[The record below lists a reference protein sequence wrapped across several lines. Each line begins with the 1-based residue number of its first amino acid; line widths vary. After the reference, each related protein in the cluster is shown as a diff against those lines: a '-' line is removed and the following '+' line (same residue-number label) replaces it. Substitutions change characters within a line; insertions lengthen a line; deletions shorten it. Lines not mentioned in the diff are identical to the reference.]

1 MSKTERKRII
11 DYIFRHPDTP
21 EDIRQQFERW
31 MLARE
36 HDSGIDEI
44 LWDIWENHA
53 APASEEEDRRG
64 LERLRASL
72 RASRVRTLPRRVLR
86 YAGMAAAVVLVF
98 LGGYFA
104 ATQTLAPEK
113 TVCPET
119 SRNKRLRH
127 TLSFEKSNQT
137 QIETIMNELNVL
149 KRICRHLFLAVLLC
163 AVSAATASAQV
174 PTVTVDAKNVTIK
187 ELLQRIEANSQYTFA
202 YIDADINPD
211 KRVSV
216 KAVNRSIASIIAE
229 VLPNVNMEVKGLKI
243 VLTAKRGGES
253 QTRPAAD
260 AGRTVKGRVTDES
273 GAPVI
278 GATVILKGTTIGT
291 ATNAMGE
298 YAIDIRQ
305 ADAVLVY
312 SLIGYNKVELALAD
326 NQTQADV
333 TLKSEAI
340 AMDNVVVVG
349 YGVQN
354 KRDVTTAI
362 SSIKAEDFAAMPTAD
377 FRDAMAAKMPG
388 VQVLTLGG
396 QPDGNV
402 SIRIRGIQSAT
413 SGNDPLYVIDGVP
426 CDARAFS
433 NLESSDI
440 ESLEVLKDASAAAI
454 YGSRGSCGVILITTK
469 RGEGERPVV
478 SYDGQFSVSSV
489 SKTID
494 MLNAYEFAKIF
505 KEARDG
511 AYLFNVPTGSIDD
524 PYEDRPQTYHRVDPL
539 ITAYLQDK
547 TGTMTDTDWQDAI
560 FRTAYSTKH
569 SVSVS
574 GRTKTLG
581 YYIGANYLY
590 REGTIIGSDFERYS
604 LRANI
609 DGKRNRLKY
618 GVSFSPSYSKTNYIS
633 SDTQYGDDGVIA
645 SALMAPPVFPVYN
658 TDGSYNWDMN
668 GFLRVN
674 SWDTQTNEVL
684 NPVALALEIDDVR
697 EKINILGNAY
707 VSYEFI
713 KGLEYKFTAGG
724 DYYSYIRNYYRP
736 SYIPLR
742 GHKYY
747 DDLSA
752 PKAQN
757 NMNSYFHWT
766 ISNQLSFNRTF
777 GDHSVNAVAVYEA
790 EKQGIQT
797 SQIVGTG
804 TAGDDKIRTTKG
816 KTIDLTET
824 YNNKYAYTFASWLVR
839 AQYSYK
845 GRYMVS
851 ASIRGD
857 GSSRF
862 APNTRWGYFPAAS
875 VGWRMSDESFLRDVK
890 WVDDLKIRASVGQ
903 TGNAQIGNSEY
914 LALYGS
920 TNIDLGNG
928 LTSQVYPTQI
938 ANNDLGWE
946 KNTQYN
952 VGLDVSLWR
961 GTLGFTADYYYSK
974 TTDMLFDVP
983 VSSVSGLTSSNV
995 NIGSMQNKGIELALT
1010 SRRSFGDFSYA
1021 FAANWSLNR
1030 NKVLSLGDENADIIK
1045 ESSYAGGY
1053 YLTRVGQPVGCY
1065 YLLVQ
1070 DGIFHNQEELDSYPH
1085 FDTTT
1090 IGDFRFVDANGNGI
1104 LEKDADRVIVGNYMP
1119 DFYYGFSVNLSYK
1132 GFDLAANFQGVYGNE
1147 ILNLERRYL
1156 LNMEASSNMMKE
1168 SLQRYPY
1175 GELNRATR
1183 KSSGNNGAC
1192 TSTFH
1197 LEDGSYLRLQNLSLG
1212 YTFPD
1217 RWTRKAGISKLR
1229 IYVQG
1234 TNLFTWTDYSGY
1246 NPEVNKRSTDAL
1258 RPGEDYCSYPLS
1270 RTFSV
1275 GVNFNL

>member
-1 MSKTERKRII
+1 
-11 DYIFRHPDTP
+11 
-21 EDIRQQFERW
+21 
-31 MLARE
+31 
-36 HDSGIDEI
+36 
-44 LWDIWENHA
+44 
-53 APASEEEDRRG
+53 
-64 LERLRASL
+64 
-72 RASRVRTLPRRVLR
+72 
-86 YAGMAAAVVLVF
+86 
-98 LGGYFA
+98 
-104 ATQTLAPEK
+104 
-113 TVCPET
+113 
-119 SRNKRLRH
+119 
-127 TLSFEKSNQT
+127 
-137 QIETIMNELNVL
+137 MNELNVL

-243 VLTAKRGGES
+243 VLTAKRGGS

-645 SALMAPPVFPVYN
+645 
-658 TDGSYNWDMN
+658 
-668 GFLRVN
+668 
-674 SWDTQTNEVL
+674 
-684 NPVALALEIDDVR
+684 
-697 EKINILGNAY
+697 
-707 VSYEFI
+707 
-713 KGLEYKFTAGG
+713 
-724 DYYSYIRNYYRP
+724 
-736 SYIPLR
+736 
-742 GHKYY
+742 
-747 DDLSA
+747 
-752 PKAQN
+752 
-757 NMNSYFHWT
+757 
-766 ISNQLSFNRTF
+766 
-777 GDHSVNAVAVYEA
+777 
-790 EKQGIQT
+790 
-797 SQIVGTG
+797 
-804 TAGDDKIRTTKG
+804 
-816 KTIDLTET
+816 
-824 YNNKYAYTFASWLVR
+824 
-839 AQYSYK
+839 
-845 GRYMVS
+845 
-851 ASIRGD
+851 
-857 GSSRF
+857 
-862 APNTRWGYFPAAS
+862 
-875 VGWRMSDESFLRDVK
+875 
-890 WVDDLKIRASVGQ
+890 
-903 TGNAQIGNSEY
+903 
-914 LALYGS
+914 
-920 TNIDLGNG
+920 
-928 LTSQVYPTQI
+928 
-938 ANNDLGWE
+938 
-946 KNTQYN
+946 
-952 VGLDVSLWR
+952 
-961 GTLGFTADYYYSK
+961 
-974 TTDMLFDVP
+974 
-983 VSSVSGLTSSNV
+983 
-995 NIGSMQNKGIELALT
+995 
-1010 SRRSFGDFSYA
+1010 
-1021 FAANWSLNR
+1021 
-1030 NKVLSLGDENADIIK
+1030 
-1045 ESSYAGGY
+1045 
-1053 YLTRVGQPVGCY
+1053 
-1065 YLLVQ
+1065 
-1070 DGIFHNQEELDSYPH
+1070 
-1085 FDTTT
+1085 
-1090 IGDFRFVDANGNGI
+1090 
-1104 LEKDADRVIVGNYMP
+1104 
-1119 DFYYGFSVNLSYK
+1119 
-1132 GFDLAANFQGVYGNE
+1132 
-1147 ILNLERRYL
+1147 
-1156 LNMEASSNMMKE
+1156 
-1168 SLQRYPY
+1168 
-1175 GELNRATR
+1175 
-1183 KSSGNNGAC
+1183 
-1192 TSTFH
+1192 
-1197 LEDGSYLRLQNLSLG
+1197 
-1212 YTFPD
+1212 
-1217 RWTRKAGISKLR
+1217 
-1229 IYVQG
+1229 
-1234 TNLFTWTDYSGY
+1234 
-1246 NPEVNKRSTDAL
+1246 
-1258 RPGEDYCSYPLS
+1258 
-1270 RTFSV
+1270 
-1275 GVNFNL
+1275 

>member
-1 MSKTERKRII
+1 
-11 DYIFRHPDTP
+11 
-21 EDIRQQFERW
+21 
-31 MLARE
+31 
-36 HDSGIDEI
+36 
-44 LWDIWENHA
+44 
-53 APASEEEDRRG
+53 
-64 LERLRASL
+64 
-72 RASRVRTLPRRVLR
+72 
-86 YAGMAAAVVLVF
+86 
-98 LGGYFA
+98 
-104 ATQTLAPEK
+104 
-113 TVCPET
+113 
-119 SRNKRLRH
+119 
-127 TLSFEKSNQT
+127 
-137 QIETIMNELNVL
+137 MNELNVL

-278 GATVILKGTTIGT
+278 GATVILKGTTVGT
-291 ATNAMGE
+291 ATNATGE

-312 SLIGYNKVELALAD
+312 SLIGYNKVEVALSEG
-326 NQTQADV
+326 QTQADV

-478 SYDGQFSVSSV
+478 SYDGQFSVSNV

-590 REGTIIGSDFERYS
+590 REGTILGSDFERYS

-633 SDTQYGDDGVIA
+633 SDTQYGSDGVIA

-658 TDGSYNWDMN
+658 ADGSYNWDMN

-742 GHKYY
+742 GLKYL
-747 DDLSA
+747 DAPSD

-757 NMNSYFHWT
+757 NMQSYFHWT

-790 EKQGIQT
+790 EKQSIQT

-816 KTIDLTET
+816 KTIDLAET

-862 APNTRWGYFPAAS
+862 ARKSRWGLFPS
-875 VGWRMSDESFLRDVK
+875 VSAGWRISQEAFMQDSGIDN
-890 WVDDLKIRASVGQ
+890 LKLRASWGKL
-903 TGNAQIGNSEY
+903 GNHAIGNYEY
-914 LALYGS
+914 QATYASGYLYSFGGKQSPGIVASLSNNLLEWETTTS
-920 TNIDLGNG
+920 T
-928 LTSQVYPTQI
+928 
-938 ANNDLGWE
+938 
-946 KNTQYN
+946 N
-952 VGLDVSLWR
+952 VGLELGVLHNRLSFEMDYYNKVTDGILYQAPIFATIGQKSAPNQNLCEVTNN
-961 GTLGFTADYYYSK
+961 GLELTLGWRDRVK
-974 TTDMLFDVP
+974 
-983 VSSVSGLTSSNV
+983 
-995 NIGSMQNKGIELALT
+995 
-1010 SRRSFGDFSYA
+1010 DFSYGIS
-1021 FAANWSLNR
+1021 ANFTR
-1030 NKVLSLGDENADIIK
+1030 NWNEVTKYKGRLQAGWVTGEDGTRVYDTNLGDVTTAV
-1045 ESSYAGGY
+1045 GT
-1053 YLTRVGQPVGCY
+1053 TRRVMEGKLINEF
-1065 YLLVQ
+1065 YLLDTYKGNGSYCFGDGSVNPQGGPRDGMIRTEQ
-1070 DGIFHNQEELDSYPH
+1070 DMEWARAMIAAGNTFLPNQ
-1085 FDTTT
+1085 T
-1090 IGDFRFVDANGNGI
+1090 IGKKGIWYGDYLYADTNGEGI
-1104 LEKDADRVIVGNYMP
+1104 
-1119 DFYYGFSVNLSYK
+1119 YGK
-1132 GFDLAANFQGVYGNE
+1132 ENE
-1147 ILNLERRYL
+1147 
-1156 LNMEASSNMMKE
+1156 
-1168 SLQRYPY
+1168 
-1175 GELNRATR
+1175 
-1183 KSSGNNGAC
+1183 
-1192 TSTFH
+1192 
-1197 LEDGSYLRLQNLSLG
+1197 
-1212 YTFPD
+1212 YTFQDVSMTP
-1217 RWTRKAGISKLR
+1217 K
-1229 IYVQG
+1229 Y
-1234 TNLFTWTDYSGY
+1234 Y
-1246 NPEVNKRSTDAL
+1246 
-1258 RPGEDYCSYPLS
+1258 
-1270 RTFSV
+1270 
-1275 GVNFNL
+1275 

>member
-1 MSKTERKRII
+1 
-11 DYIFRHPDTP
+11 
-21 EDIRQQFERW
+21 
-31 MLARE
+31 
-36 HDSGIDEI
+36 
-44 LWDIWENHA
+44 
-53 APASEEEDRRG
+53 
-64 LERLRASL
+64 
-72 RASRVRTLPRRVLR
+72 
-86 YAGMAAAVVLVF
+86 
-98 LGGYFA
+98 
-104 ATQTLAPEK
+104 
-113 TVCPET
+113 
-119 SRNKRLRH
+119 
-127 TLSFEKSNQT
+127 
-137 QIETIMNELNVL
+137 MNELNVL

-278 GATVILKGTTIGT
+278 GATVILKGTTVGT
-291 ATNAMGE
+291 ATNATGE

-312 SLIGYNKVELALAD
+312 SLIGYNKVEVALSEG
-326 NQTQADV
+326 QTQADV

-362 SSIKAEDFAAMPTAD
+362 SSIKAED
-377 FRDAMAAKMPG
+377 
-388 VQVLTLGG
+388 
-396 QPDGNV
+396 
-402 SIRIRGIQSAT
+402 
-413 SGNDPLYVIDGVP
+413 
-426 CDARAFS
+426 FS

-1175 GELNRATR
+1175 GELNR
-1183 KSSGNNGAC
+1183 NNGAC